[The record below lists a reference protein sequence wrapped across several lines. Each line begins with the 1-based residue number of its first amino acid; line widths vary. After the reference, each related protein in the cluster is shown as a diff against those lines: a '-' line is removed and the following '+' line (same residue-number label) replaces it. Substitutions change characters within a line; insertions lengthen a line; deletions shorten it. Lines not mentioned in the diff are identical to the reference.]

1 MVRPAL
7 LPAVA
12 KRALP
17 ALARSVTAV
26 AVALAAEYALRSIA
40 NRALSA
46 FAAPLGGVL
55 PARSL
60 APAARSTVTRTVVTE
75 LLVIEPVRRRG

>member
-7 LPAVA
+7 LPALA
-12 KRALP
+12 ERALP

-26 AVALAAEYALRSIA
+26 AVALAAEYALRSVA
-40 NRALSA
+40 KRALNA
-46 FAAPLGGVL
+46 LAAPLGRAI

-60 APAARSTVTRTVVTE
+60 ATAVRSNVTRTVVTE
-75 LLVIEPVRRRG
+75 LVVIEPVHRRG